1 MRHASI
7 ITHPSGLFRD
17 PFSLDR
23 FFETA
28 LGDRSFPR
36 ESAPEWRPAV
46 DVERGEKTLAIRAD
60 LPGVDPEN
68 IKIAYENGLLTL
80 SGERNDE
87 RKAEE
92 DSARRTQIGSGDRS
106 ERIRTYNFPQNRVT
120 DHRIK
125 TSYSLE
131 IVLLGDLDGIVED
144 LKRHD
149 LEEKLAAFGDGAP

>member
-68 IKIAYENGLLTL
+68 IKIAYENGVLTL

-92 DSARRTQIGSGDRS
+92 EHGARWTERFTGAFSRS
-106 ERIRTYNFPQNRVT
+106 IELPEDVDGEAIQARYERGV
-120 DHRIK
+120 
-125 TSYSLE
+125 LE
-131 IVLLGDLDGIVED
+131 IECA
-144 LKRHD
+144 LKPESLPRRI
-149 LEEKLAAFGDGAP
+149 PISVN